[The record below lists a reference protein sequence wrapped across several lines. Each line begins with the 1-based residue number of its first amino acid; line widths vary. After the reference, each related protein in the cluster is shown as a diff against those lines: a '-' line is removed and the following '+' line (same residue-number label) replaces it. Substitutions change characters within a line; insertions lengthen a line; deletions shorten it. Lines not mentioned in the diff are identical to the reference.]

1 MTAILDPLLVPAP
14 VRPVRAPA
22 TRVAPAARV
31 ASAASPARP
40 SARVFRRRRMVV
52 ASAIVFLAAT
62 AALTTGAFATEPS
75 PEILQTVPRTHV
87 VEAGDTLWSIAR
99 EYVPTG
105 NISDF
110 VYELARM
117 NGVDLEVGQV
127 IRVP

>member
-1 MTAILDPLLVPAP
+1 
-14 VRPVRAPA
+14 
-22 TRVAPAARV
+22 
-31 ASAASPARP
+31 
-40 SARVFRRRRMVV
+40 
-52 ASAIVFLAAT
+52 
-62 AALTTGAFATEPS
+62 
-75 PEILQTVPRTHV
+75 V

-117 NGVDLEVGQV
+117 NGVDIEVGQV

>member
-1 MTAILDPLLVPAP
+1 MTAILDPLLIPAP
-14 VRPVRAPA
+14 VRPARAPG
-22 TRVAPAARV
+22 
-31 ASAASPARP
+31 SARP
-40 SARVFRRRRMVV
+40 SAQVFRRRRMVV
-52 ASAIVFLAAT
+52 ATAIVFLAAT
-62 AALTTGAFATEPS
+62 AALATGAFATEPN
-75 PEILQTVPRTHV
+75 PQILETVPRTHV

>member
-22 TRVAPAARV
+22 TRVASV
-31 ASAASPARP
+31 ASAALPARP

-117 NGVDLEVGQV
+117 NGVDIEVGQV

>member
-22 TRVAPAARV
+22 AHV
-31 ASAASPARP
+31 ASAALPARP

-52 ASAIVFLAAT
+52 VTAAVFLAAT

-117 NGVDLEVGQV
+117 NGVDIEVGQV